1 MKLGVAW
8 AVGTFLSLMLA
19 LTPLTIA
26 QTPAPTASA
35 LPRLV
40 RFGGAVKDLNGNPLT
55 GVVGITFAF
64 YSEKTGGAPLW
75 LETQNAT
82 ADSNGHYTVLLGS
95 TKPEGLPA
103 ELFTS
108 EQARWVGVQVSGQP
122 EQPRVL
128 LVSAPYAL
136 KAGDAET
143 IGGLPPSAFVLAAP
157 VAIGSTTSSSTAA
170 TVPPPA
176 ATDVT
181 TTGGTLNYLPLFSG
195 AATIIDSSVFQTGSG
210 TTGKIGIDTT
220 TPATQLDVNGAGTIR
235 GTLSLPATGVA
246 TAGGGKNSQG
256 LNLVASSFDSASST
270 ALNQVF
276 RWQAEAAA
284 NNTSAPTGTLNLLYG
299 LGTATPSETGLKLSS
314 KGLFTFATGQT
325 FPGTGDGSVTSVA
338 TGLGLK
344 GGTIT
349 KTGTLTIDTTV
360 VPQLAAANTFTGN
373 QTVKGNLSATGVVT
387 GSSFQIA
394 GTEDSIFAFGN
405 YLTNNAF
412 LGFAGNTTMTG
423 IGNTGVGFGALFSN
437 ATGADNTA
445 LGDSALRYA
454 TGSLNTAV
462 GSGALLGLNVGSGN
476 TEVTGRNS
484 EFGFNGSNNT
494 FVGAGSGPAGNIT
507 LNGTTAIG
515 VNAIV
520 GTSSI
525 SLTNATAL
533 GANAQVTANNAMVLG
548 SINGVNGGTASVNV
562 GIGTTAPQATLDVAG
577 FHLETFI
584 GNPGC
589 GANPFAGIGF
599 GTAGFQS
606 CGNYSMVGD
615 SVNTYIAAPTGN
627 IYFRTQK
634 NAVTAMTI
642 DSAGDVNIKGNISK
656 GGGSFKIDH
665 PLDPANKYLYHSF
678 VESPDMMNVY
688 NGNIRT
694 DKRGLAT
701 VVLPEYFEALN
712 RDFRYQLTV
721 IGQFAQAI
729 VAKEVSKGQFTIKT
743 NRPGVKVSWQ
753 VTGIRQDAYANAHR
767 IPTEVEKS
775 PEEQGHY
782 LHPELFG
789 AEPELAVDYH
799 VAPLGYARA
808 QTTKEA
814 RLNVSAVSPK

>member
-1 MKLGVAW
+1 MKLRIACLV
-8 AVGTFLSLMLA
+8 VGFLLVLFSTQ
-19 LTPLTIA
+19 LTLA
-26 QTPAPTASA
+26 QTSTQTASA

-40 RFGGAVKDLNGNPLT
+40 RFGGTVRDLNGNALT
-55 GVVGITFAF
+55 GVVGMTFAL
-64 YSEKTGGAPLW
+64 YSEKTGSAPLW
-75 LETQNAT
+75 VETQNAT

-108 EQARWVGVQVSGQP
+108 EQARWVGVQVSGQS

-157 VAIGSTTSSSTAA
+157 VALGSATSSSTVA
-170 TVPPPA
+170 TVPSPA
-176 ATDVT
+176 AADVT
-181 TTGGTLNYLPLFSG
+181 TTGGILNYLPIFSG
-195 AATIIDSSVFQTGSG
+195 TDTIIDSTVFQTGSG
-210 TTGKIGIDTT
+210 TTAKVGINTT
-220 TPATQLDVNGAGTIR
+220 TPATRLDVNGNATVR
-235 GTLSLPATGVA
+235 GTLSLSATGVA
-246 TAGGGKNSQG
+246 TAAAGKISQPMD
-256 LNLVASSFDSASST
+256 LVASSFNKTSNT
-270 ALNQVF
+270 AVNQTF
-276 RWQAEAAA
+276 QWQAEPAA
-284 NNTSAPTGTLNLLYG
+284 NDTTSPSGTLNLLYG
-299 LGTATPSETGLKLSS
+299 LGTAAPAETGLKLSS
-314 KGLFTFATGQT
+314 KGILSFAPGQT

-344 GGTIT
+344 GGTII
-349 KTGTLTIDTTV
+349 KAGTLTIDTTV

-437 ATGADNTA
+437 ATGANNTA
-445 LGDSALRYA
+445 LGDGALRYA
-454 TGSLNTAV
+454 TGSLNTAI
-462 GSGALLGLNVGSGN
+462 GSGALLGLNLGSGN
-476 TEVTGRNS
+476 TEVAGRNS
-484 EFGFNGSNNT
+484 EPGFNGSNNT

-548 SINGVNGGTASVNV
+548 SINGVNGATASVNV

-627 IYFRTQK
+627 IYFHTQK

-678 VESPDMMNVY
+678 VESPDMMNIY
-688 NGNIRT
+688 NGVIALDANGEAMV
-694 DKRGLAT
+694 D
-701 VVLPEYFEALN
+701 LPDWFEALN
-712 RDFRYQLTV
+712 RDFRYQLTAV
-721 IGQFAQAI
+721 GAPGPNLYIAEE
-729 VAKEVSKGQFTIKT
+729 VAGNHFKIAGGK
-743 NRPGVKVSWQ
+743 PGSKVSWQ

-767 IPTEVEKS
+767 IPTEEEK
-775 PEEQGHY
+775 PPYEQGHY

-789 AEPELAVDYH
+789 AGPEQTVGYNER
-799 VAPLGYARA
+799 LGSMP
-808 QTTKEA
+808 TTATVK
-814 RLNVSAVSPK
+814 

>member
-1 MKLGVAW
+1 MTRMDRLMIALISVSALQVKVSVPMEPGSQNLRRRNLMKLSIASVVVA
-8 AVGTFLSLMLA
+8 FLSLSFSLP
-19 LTPLTIA
+19 PLTFA
-26 QTPAPTASA
+26 QASTQTASA

-40 RFGGAVKDLNGNPLT
+40 RFGGTAKDLNGSPMT

-82 ADSNGHYTVLLGS
+82 ADSTGHYTVLLGS
-95 TKPEGLPA
+95 TKPEGLPS

-108 EQARWVGVQVSGQP
+108 EQARWVGVQVSGQA

-143 IGGLPPSAFVLAAP
+143 IGGLPPSAFVLAAA

-220 TPATQLDVNGAGTIR
+220 TPATQLDVNGAGTFR
-235 GTLSLPATGVA
+235 GTLSLPATGTA
-246 TAGGGKNSQG
+246 TAAGGKPSQG
-256 LNLVASSFDSASST
+256 LNLTASSFSSTSST
-270 ALNQVF
+270 AVNQTF
-276 RWQAEAAA
+276 RWLAEAAA
-284 NNTSAPTGTLNLLYG
+284 NNTTAPSGTLNLQYG
-299 LGTATPSETGLKLSS
+299 LGTAAPGETGLKISS

-344 GGTIT
+344 GGTII
-349 KTGTLTIDTTV
+349 KAGTLTIDTTV

-548 SINGVNGGTASVNV
+548 SINGVNGATASVNV

-721 IGQFAQAI
+721 MGQFAQAI
-729 VAKEVSKGQFTIKT
+729 VARKIAH
-743 NRPGVKVSWQ
+743 NRFV
-753 VTGIRQDAYANAHR
+753 IR
-767 IPTEVEKS
+767 T
-775 PEEQGHY
+775 
-782 LHPELFG
+782 
-789 AEPELAVDYH
+789 
-799 VAPLGYARA
+799 
-808 QTTKEA
+808 
-814 RLNVSAVSPK
+814 